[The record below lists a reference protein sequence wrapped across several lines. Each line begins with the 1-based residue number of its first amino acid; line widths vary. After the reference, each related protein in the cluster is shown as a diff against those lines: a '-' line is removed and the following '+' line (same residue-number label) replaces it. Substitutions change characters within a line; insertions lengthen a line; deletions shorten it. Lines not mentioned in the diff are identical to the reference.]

1 MNSSQWQSLTPKI
14 SETQLME
21 FKLSVLAEDDI
32 IAIAEQGIAMFG
44 PVQAKRYHAELFNT
58 LDLIAKNPQ
67 MARAREEISPP
78 VRVHPF
84 KAHLIIYQIET
95 DGMVFVIRVRHAFED
110 WVRDPF

>member
-1 MNSSQWQSLTPKI
+1 
-14 SETQLME
+14 ME

-44 PVQAKRYHAELFNT
+44 PMQAKRYHAELFNT

-67 MARAREEISPP
+67 MARAREEISPA

-84 KAHLIIYQIET
+84 KAQLIIYQIEA
-95 DGMVFVIRVRHAFED
+95 DGTVFVIRVRHAFED
-110 WVRDPF
+110 WVRNPF

>member
-1 MNSSQWQSLTPKI
+1 
-14 SETQLME
+14 ME

-44 PVQAKRYHAELFNT
+44 PLQAKRYHAELFN
-58 LDLIAKNPQ
+58 NPQ

-84 KAHLIIYQIET
+84 KAHLIIYQIEA
-95 DGMVFVIRVRHAFED
+95 DGAVFVIRVRHAFED
-110 WVRDPF
+110 WGRDPF